1 MSEKVFSRCGRRCD
15 LCLIWRPNVEKQDRR
30 EAVCAAWRKMWAG
43 YSPDPAQVIC
53 DGCRCEK
60 EGAVLFDP
68 TCRVRACV
76 LEKGLEHC
84 GCCEQYPCGIFPA
97 EPSEE
102 EVRRRIEVDKL
113 WTWEDEKL
121 MEAYACRK
129 HMDEFRE
136 TRQENEM

>member
-1 MSEKVFSRCGRRCD
+1 MGEKVFSRCGMRCD

-43 YSPDPAQVIC
+43 YSPDPGQVIC
-53 DGCRCEK
+53 DGCRCERD
-60 EGAVLFDP
+60 GAVLFDP
-68 TCRVRACV
+68 TCKVRACV

-84 GCCEQYPCGIFPA
+84 GHCAQYPCGIFPA
-97 EPSEE
+97 EPSDE
-102 EVRRRIEVDKL
+102 EVRRKIEVDKL

-121 MEAYACRK
+121 MEAYACKK

-136 TRQENEM
+136 TRG

>member
-1 MSEKVFSRCGRRCD
+1 MRPLPDLAAECG
-15 LCLIWRPNVEKQDRR
+15 
-30 EAVCAAWRKMWAG
+30 
-43 YSPDPAQVIC
+43 
-53 DGCRCEK
+53 
-60 EGAVLFDP
+60 EGGQARGGLRGVAK
-68 TCRVRACV
+68 VRACV

-97 EPSEE
+97 EPSDE
-102 EVRRRIEVDKL
+102 EVRRRIEVEKL

-136 TRQENEM
+136 KR

>member
-1 MSEKVFSRCGRRCD
+1 MGEAGYARCGMRCD
-15 LCLIWRPNVEKQDRR
+15 LCLIWRPNVEKEDRR
-30 EAVCAAWRKMWAG
+30 EAVCAAWRKMW
-43 YSPDPAQVIC
+43 
-53 DGCRCEK
+53 
-60 EGAVLFDP
+60 
-68 TCRVRACV
+68 ACV

-97 EPSEE
+97 EPSDE
-102 EVRRRIEVDKL
+102 EVRRKIEVEKL

-136 TRQENEM
+136 RQ